1 MASSSAHMWRASW
14 PHATW
19 PRTVTDE
26 RSGARQIMLT
36 RSAAVRHFDRSDAT
50 RLFGVGLLMVVVLG
64 GVLALDALP
73 GPFAGPGLITGDV
86 AATDILAPR
95 ALTYE
100 SSEQTRIA
108 REDAREQVPP
118 QYNY

>member
-1 MASSSAHMWRASW
+1 MLARSTAMRRFE
-14 PHATW
+14 
-19 PRTVTDE
+19 RT
-26 RSGARQIMLT
+26 
-36 RSAAVRHFDRSDAT
+36 DAK
-50 RLFGVGLLMVVVLG
+50 RLVGVGLLMVLVLG

-100 SSEQTRIA
+100 STEQTRIA

-118 QYNY
+118 QYNYTPERGQLIAGQQLDALDKP